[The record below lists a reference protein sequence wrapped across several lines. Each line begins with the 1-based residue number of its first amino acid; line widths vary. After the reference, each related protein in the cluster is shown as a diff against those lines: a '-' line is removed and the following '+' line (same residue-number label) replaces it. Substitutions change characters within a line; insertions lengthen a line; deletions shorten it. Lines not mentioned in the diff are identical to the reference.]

1 MTLVASEQITA
12 DGVPEQHVD
21 DTQFQPVDIVDA
33 VFEETYT
40 AYVTNARRIWAKYA
54 AKKSSKW
61 SGWIP
66 EVPEVGGE
74 GRTKADLLKTLA
86 DKLREALEARE
97 ETWDKQLEDDIKAGK
112 LDYLREEA
120 LEEINREDLKM
131 KLGVM
136 SDSHDNMPNIKR
148 AVALFNEIG
157 VDLVVHAGD
166 FIAPFA
172 IDPLADLNCR
182 VVGVFGNN
190 DGERVILAQRFESIG
205 EVHPNLASVS
215 LGGKHI
221 AVMHYP
227 ELAIPIAKSGDYDIV
242 VYGHTHKIAIRNE
255 KSLLLNPGET
265 GGWTTG
271 KATVAVVDVE
281 TLGVTIHAL

>member
-40 AYVTNARRIWAKYA
+40 AYVT
-54 AKKSSKW
+54 KKSSKW

-120 LEEINREDLKM
+120 LEEIK
-131 KLGVM
+131 
-136 SDSHDNMPNIKR
+136 
-148 AVALFNEIG
+148 
-157 VDLVVHAGD
+157 AG
-166 FIAPFA
+166 
-172 IDPLADLNCR
+172 
-182 VVGVFGNN
+182 
-190 DGERVILAQRFESIG
+190 RVIDL
-205 EVHPNLASVS
+205 
-215 LGGKHI
+215 
-221 AVMHYP
+221 
-227 ELAIPIAKSGDYDIV
+227 
-242 VYGHTHKIAIRNE
+242 
-255 KSLLLNPGET
+255 
-265 GGWTTG
+265 
-271 KATVAVVDVE
+271 
-281 TLGVTIHAL
+281 

>member
-1 MTLVASEQITA
+1 
-12 DGVPEQHVD
+12 
-21 DTQFQPVDIVDA
+21 
-33 VFEETYT
+33 
-40 AYVTNARRIWAKYA
+40 
-54 AKKSSKW
+54 
-61 SGWIP
+61 
-66 EVPEVGGE
+66 
-74 GRTKADLLKTLA
+74 
-86 DKLREALEARE
+86 
-97 ETWDKQLEDDIKAGK
+97 
-112 LDYLREEA
+112 
-120 LEEINREDLKM
+120 M

-136 SDSHDNMPNIKR
+136 SDSHDNIPNVKR
-148 AVALFNEIG
+148 AVALFNELG

-190 DGERVILAQRFESIG
+190 DGERIVIAKKFEPIG
-205 EVHPNLASVS
+205 EVHPNLASVT
-215 LGGKHI
+215 LGGRDI

-242 VYGHTHKIAIRNE
+242 VYGHTHKIDIRKE

-271 KATVAVVDVE
+271 KSTVAVVDLE
-281 TLGVTIHAL
+281 RIEATIHEL

>member
-1 MTLVASEQITA
+1 
-12 DGVPEQHVD
+12 
-21 DTQFQPVDIVDA
+21 
-33 VFEETYT
+33 
-40 AYVTNARRIWAKYA
+40 
-54 AKKSSKW
+54 
-61 SGWIP
+61 
-66 EVPEVGGE
+66 
-74 GRTKADLLKTLA
+74 
-86 DKLREALEARE
+86 
-97 ETWDKQLEDDIKAGK
+97 
-112 LDYLREEA
+112 
-120 LEEINREDLKM
+120 M

-136 SDSHDNMPNIKR
+136 SDSHDNIPNVKR

-190 DGERVILAQRFESIG
+190 DGERVVVAKRFETIGG

-215 LGGKHI
+215 LGDSNI

-227 ELAIPIAKSGDYDIV
+227 ELATPIAKSGDYDIV
-242 VYGHTHKIAIRNE
+242 VYGHTHKIDIRTE
-255 KSLLLNPGET
+255 ESLLLNPGET

-271 KATVAVVDVE
+271 KATVAVVALE
-281 TLGVTIHAL
+281 TLEVTIHDL